1 MLATD
6 KQINYLQS
14 LADKVERKRKEYPEA
29 FNKVAPPYIDWH
41 TERRKG
47 VTVADAAVRIDAY
60 KTIIRGM
67 NMSCL
72 LLGYPQ
78 S

>member
-14 LADKVERKRKEYPEA
+14 LADKVERKRKEHPDA
-29 FNKVAPPYIDWH
+29 FDKVAPQYINWH
-41 TERRKG
+41 TERHKG
-47 VTVADAAVRIDAY
+47 VTVTDAAIRIDAY
-60 KTIIRGM
+60 RNIIFGM
-67 NMSCL
+67 NMSCE